1 MLPELILRFSTQTGD
16 KLRSSRGT
24 GMGATAS
31 YKWFMRAGPGD
42 HCLSSFFMEITVCK
56 VLWKIC
62 YPSISYRSLATPQHC
77 PFLPPIAFSPSPP
90 QPQLSE
96 VTPRCSQR
104 LWPTEPL
111 PCSSFT
117 TLLSSM
123 LMRVLHY
130 AVLIALYVKHKTC
143 SLYTPVKLEA
153 TIHVT

>member
-62 YPSISYRSLATPQHC
+62 YPSISYRSLVVIAV
-77 PFLPPIAFSPSPP
+77 PFQNAEGSCFFSEELIQPRDQIGKGREERMQPVSWESRGWRTYGLFVVIYFTWQTSLFVLDAAFCFVAFIILHWT
-90 QPQLSE
+90 LS
-96 VTPRCSQR
+96 
-104 LWPTEPL
+104 
-111 PCSSFT
+111 
-117 TLLSSM
+117 
-123 LMRVLHY
+123 
-130 AVLIALYVKHKTC
+130 K
-143 SLYTPVKLEA
+143 
-153 TIHVT
+153 

>member
-42 HCLSSFFMEITVCK
+42 HCLSSFFVEITVCK

-77 PFLPPIAFSPSPP
+77 PFLNPNSILPITPTAPTKQGDTMM
-90 QPQLSE
+90 QPMAL
-96 VTPRCSQR
+96 TN
-104 LWPTEPL
+104 W
-111 PCSSFT
+111 T
-117 TLLSSM
+117 TA
-123 LMRVLHY
+123 VFQLHY
-130 AVLIALYVKHKTC
+130 TAKQHVNEGFTLCCPNC
-143 SLYTPVKLEA
+143 SVRKAQDMLSVHPS
-153 TIHVT
+153 